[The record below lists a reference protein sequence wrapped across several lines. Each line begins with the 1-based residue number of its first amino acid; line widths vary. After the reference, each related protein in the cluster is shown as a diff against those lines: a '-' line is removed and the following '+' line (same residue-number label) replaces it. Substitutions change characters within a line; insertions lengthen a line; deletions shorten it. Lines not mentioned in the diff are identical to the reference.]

1 MTKSNQMF
9 VKSVLESSLCILLP
23 DGFER
28 ENVID
33 AIFEDVVS
41 DIEETADVSFN
52 MDDVN
57 IAIGRVIY
65 KKIVE

>member
-1 MTKSNQMF
+1 MF
-9 VKSVLESSLCILLP
+9 VKSVLVSNLFSIFP

-28 ENVID
+28 ENVIN

-41 DIEETADVSFN
+41 DIEETADEAFN
-52 MDDVN
+52 SDDVL
-57 IAIGRVIY
+57 IAMGRVIY

>member
-1 MTKSNQMF
+1 MNNSNKMF
-9 VKSVLESSLCILLP
+9 VESVLTSNLCYVFP

-28 ENVID
+28 ENVIN

-41 DIEETADVSFN
+41 DIEETADEAFN
-52 MDDVN
+52 SDDVL
-57 IAIGRVIY
+57 IAMGRVIY